1 MAEDSPDTLTRGPTG
16 LGRRVAAYRI
26 ARGMKVTQLAREVGV
41 SSSLISQIERQ
52 QSQPSVSTLFAL
64 AEALD
69 VPVDAFFEEGHAAS
83 AAESAAR
90 DWTGRR
96 AGKSVEGEAG
106 RRSADSGTDAGEA
119 GRRAGD
125 SAAGAGDSARHW
137 AGGRVGD
144 SAGGR
149 RSRSADDGG
158 SGEGYVVRRGE
169 RSIIEIEGGIRWER
183 LTPLPLDRMDFLEI
197 VYEPRS
203 ESHPQLYR
211 HPGIEMLLVLQGR
224 LDIHI
229 GFRRHEL
236 SAGDSMHFPSSLPH
250 RYVNPTDEETRAV
263 TMLLHD
269 QYH

>member
-1 MAEDSPDTLTRGPTG
+1 MAAPTPEAPARGPTG
-16 LGRRVAAYRI
+16 LGQRLAAYRT
-26 ARGMKVTQLAREVGV
+26 ARGLKVTQLAREVGV

-69 VPVDAFFEEGHAAS
+69 VPVDAFFEDGHAGVAEERAPG
-83 AAESAAR
+83 AADESAA
-90 DWTGRR
+90 D
-96 AGKSVEGEAG
+96 EAG
-106 RRSADSGTDAGEA
+106 QE
-119 GRRAGD
+119 GRF
-125 SAAGAGDSARHW
+125 
-137 AGGRVGD
+137 
-144 SAGGR
+144 
-149 RSRSADDGG
+149 
-158 SGEGYVVRRGE
+158 VVRRGE
-169 RSIIEIEGGIRWER
+169 RSTIDIEGGVRWER

-211 HPGIEMLLVLQGR
+211 HPGTEMLLVLQGR

-236 SAGDSMHFPSSLPH
+236 AAGDSMHFPSSLPH
-250 RYVNPTDEETRAV
+250 RYVNPTDEEARAV
-263 TMLLHD
+263 TVLLHE